1 MFLPNLYNQ
10 SIVQRYQYR
19 YDRSTAEQILVYNKI
34 GISEDQKNETGK
46 DDFFRELDNL
56 FRSIGYDKVDDLNK
70 WVKGDWTYRLLN
82 TGELYRFSRDEDNK
96 SDVVMVMDFT
106 LTYCPSNEEDIS
118 ISYTFE
124 FQIPFFVEIGRELL
138 AGGKKVY
145 QKTLINSIITNIE
158 NTVYSLFKN
167 LIKE

>member
-10 SIVQRYQYR
+10 SVVQRYQYR
-19 YDRSTAEQILVYNKI
+19 YGRSTAEQILVYNKI
-34 GISEDQKNETGK
+34 GISEDQKNGTGK

-70 WVKGDWTYRLLN
+70 WVKGDWTYKLLN
-82 TGELYRFSRDEDNK
+82 TGELYRFSREEDNK

-106 LTYCPSNEEDIS
+106 LTYCPSNKEGIS

-124 FQIPFFVEIGRELL
+124 FQIPFFVGIGKESLID
-138 AGGKKVY
+138 GKKVY